1 MSQENGTSD
10 FFGRRNLETL
20 LASLLGWG
28 TIVACA
34 IIACGMTISFT
45 SSDSTLSTRLINIGI
60 ALFLFLPIARVFV
73 MTVAFI
79 KQFDFVFALI
89 GFLVLL
95 IIAISAAVSMGLY

>member
-45 SSDSTLSTRLINIGI
+45 SSDSKLSTRLINIGI
-60 ALFLFLPIARVFV
+60 ALFLFLPIARVSV
-73 MTVAFI
+73 MTIAFI
-79 KQFDFVFALI
+79 KQLDFVFALI

>member
-34 IIACGMTISFT
+34 IIACGMAISFT

-60 ALFLFLPIARVFV
+60 ALFLFLPIARVSV

-79 KQFDFVFALI
+79 KQLDFVFALI